1 MCNAY
6 VYKHVSVYTNIY
18 GQNVPHIGGTAEYRS
33 IPGYSSG
40 GEQEKVGYS
49 LLNVEKR
56 FEVLLLPNKEICT
69 RLTRINRASTMHQL

>member
-1 MCNAY
+1 MDKMCPTQEALLNTEA
-6 VYKHVSVYTNIY
+6 S
-18 GQNVPHIGGTAEYRS
+18 
-33 IPGYSSG
+33 PGNSSG

-69 RLTRINRASTMHQL
+69 RITRIELPQCTSYNKAAKQCE